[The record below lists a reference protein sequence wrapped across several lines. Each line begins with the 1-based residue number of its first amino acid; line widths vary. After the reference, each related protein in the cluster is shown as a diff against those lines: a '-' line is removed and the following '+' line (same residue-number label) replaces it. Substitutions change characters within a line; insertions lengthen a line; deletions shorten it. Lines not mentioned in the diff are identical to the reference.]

1 MLRPPVNRGSIAPGV
16 LSTNR
21 QARVGCASKMIRVQ
35 HANSSAHM
43 EILRHVWFSAVPL
56 GFRPLPFSQYLL
68 TQTHTR
74 SVLYISLSHTH
85 TLSLFS
91 IKRAKDVQNC
101 IFSNQLAC
109 GTAGTSVFQRRPIW
123 VHLTPIRRTFQRD
136 IYVRHVL
143 MFRSAY
149 MECNIEKQKMGLE
162 KSHFETIFSI
172 KDSQKCCFKGTSKRA
187 LPWKQSNS

>member
-1 MLRPPVNRGSIAPGV
+1 MQAVIKNASQRPCRIFMLRPPVNRGSIAPGV

-74 SVLYISLSHTH
+74 SVLYISLSHTR

-91 IKRAKDVQNC
+91 IKRAKDVKNC

-109 GTAGTSVFQRRPIW
+109 GLTEQLVDQCVSKKADLSSPDPNQTHVSKG
-123 VHLTPIRRTFQRD
+123 HLRKTRS
-136 IYVRHVL
+136 YV
-143 MFRSAY
+143 
-149 MECNIEKQKMGLE
+149 
-162 KSHFETIFSI
+162 
-172 KDSQKCCFKGTSKRA
+172 QKCLYGVQHRETENGS
-187 LPWKQSNS
+187 